1 MAEDSSTNAAPP
13 PAQSPRQRRSSFAG
27 QTFAELFSSHRPSVQ
42 RDGNNSPPAHASGPI
57 TQAAAEA
64 QRRRLSLT
72 TLGLSGSP
80 GSSPFG
86 SYRGLGRRGSIGSDN
101 SGSIDESA
109 IEDEWV
115 RDPNTSSTPV
125 TPFARRVSF
134 GARAMRDIRNSLG
147 GGGGGGAV
155 GQNGTKSPPRASSA
169 ANATVKGPISSR
181 ETQKGRGPSLPRRSS
196 HPVPSHPISSH
207 SIPSHPSPSVGIRCR
222 LFGPSDI
229 LTRSFPRRIGRLL
242 VGEYAQSC
250 RTYLCQPAE
259 WTRYGV
265 HAQPCQK
272 RRFNGDANQGNA
284 SGER

>member
-1 MAEDSSTNAAPP
+1 MAEDSTTNPP
-13 PAQSPRQRRSSFAG
+13 PPPPQSPHQRRSSFAG
-27 QTFAELFSSHRPSVQ
+27 QTFADLFGPHRSGVQ

-109 IEDEWV
+109 IEDEGV

-147 GGGGGGAV
+147 GGGGGGAA

-169 ANATVKGPISSR
+169 ANTTVKGTISSR
-181 ETQKGRGPSLPRRSS
+181 DTHKGRGPSMPHYSF
-196 HPVPSHPISSH
+196 ISSSTSSRH
-207 SIPSHPSPSVGIRCR
+207 SL
-222 LFGPSDI
+222 LF
-229 LTRSFPRRIGRLL
+229 
-242 VGEYAQSC
+242 V
-250 RTYLCQPAE
+250 RT
-259 WTRYGV
+259 V
-265 HAQPCQK
+265 
-272 RRFNGDANQGNA
+272 
-284 SGER
+284 